1 MNDEEQL
8 NETLEQLSVLAPGP
22 ADAPP
27 SPAVALAQFKQRVN
41 PAQPTAPAKRRM
53 NTMNNRRFVAAGLAL
68 VAIMALLLSFPA
80 VRAAAGEFLGLFRVQ
95 KFAPISVSP
104 QQAALLERL
113 GEEGLMP
120 GEFVITQEIG
130 EPETVDNPEA
140 ATDVVGFR
148 PKTLPNR
155 GELMRTY
162 VMSGGAGHLIVDLA
176 GARAIVESAGGD
188 PLLLPDSLDGA
199 QVDVTVHNS
208 VGQLYDNGIILMQT
222 PSPDVN
228 YPADVNP
235 TLLGEA
241 LLQVLGTAPDEAQ
254 RIAQSIDWT
263 STMLLPIP
271 QGFGTYREVSVNGVS
286 GVLLEPFDAD
296 AEAAVVWQQDGIVYV
311 MRGGHL
317 SADELLARANTV
329 R

>member
-1 MNDEEQL
+1 
-8 NETLEQLSVLAPGP
+8 
-22 ADAPP
+22 
-27 SPAVALAQFKQRVN
+27 
-41 PAQPTAPAKRRM
+41 
-53 NTMNNRRFVAAGLAL
+53 MNNRRFAAAGLAL
-68 VAIMALLLSFPA
+68 VAIVALLMSFPA

-95 KFAPISVSP
+95 QFAPISVSP
-104 QQAALLERL
+104 QQMALLERL
-113 GEEGLMP
+113 GEQGLAP
-120 GEFVITQEIG
+120 GEFVVTREIG
-130 EPETVDNPEA
+130 DPETVDSPEDA
-140 ATDVVGFR
+140 AAVAGFT

-162 VMSGGAGHLIVDLA
+162 IMKGGAGHLVVDLA
-176 GARAIVESAGGD
+176 GARAIVEAAGAD

-199 QVDVTVHNS
+199 QVDVTVHDS
-208 VGQLYDNGIILMQT
+208 IGQLYDNGIILLQS

-241 LLQVLGTAPDEAQ
+241 LLQVLGTEPAEAQ

-271 QGFGTYREVSVNGVS
+271 QDLGTYREVTVNGVS
-286 GVLLEPFDAD
+286 GVLLEPFDPD
-296 AEAAVVWQQDGIVYV
+296 AEAAVVWQQDGMVYM
-311 MRGGHL
+311 MRAGRM
-317 SADELLARANTV
+317 SVDEMLAYANTV